1 MTMSDLAVLTVRRL
15 CEDGQMGEPDERPL
29 TEWAE
34 FADMTEDDFW
44 DYMAGLPSTFLT
56 DGGEYLLD
64 YQNNFILQAEGKG
77 PNYRFDDEV
86 QMNRFLTYHEAKEDM
101 EVDAERHVYVS
112 KREPAVKPIPMEQKR
127 EHVVHE
133 YGPYVFLKLPL
144 DPDFIQREGIDMQ
157 HCLAVAH
164 HDYCNRMR
172 SGQIEVYSLTDTRD
186 GLPKVDIEVAL
197 TKPSYNVAVDQP
209 TVTQIRGPR
218 NELPPKDEFLPALMD
233 FFEKFGGP
241 RGWRLT
247 DHGVRNFD
255 GRTDGD
261 VMLARWKQI
270 QGG

>member
-77 PNYRFDDEV
+77 PNYRFDDEI

-127 EHVVHE
+127 AHVVYE
-133 YGPYVFLKLPL
+133 FGPYVFLKLPL

-157 HCLAVAH
+157 HPVT
-164 HDYCNRMR
+164 
-172 SGQIEVYSLTDTRD
+172 GDTRIITYD
-186 GLPKVDIEVAL
+186 GTFPIASLVGQKPRLLTRKVGTHGYQAGFWTESEIRAYPPQPV
-197 TKPSYNVAVDQP
+197 YAVELQRNGRIV
-209 TVTQIRGPR
+209 TVRTT
-218 NELPPKDEFLPALMD
+218 A
-233 FFEKFGGP
+233 
-241 RGWRLT
+241 
-247 DHGVRNFD
+247 DH
-255 GRTDGD
+255 
-261 VMLARWKQI
+261 RWYA
-270 QGG
+270 